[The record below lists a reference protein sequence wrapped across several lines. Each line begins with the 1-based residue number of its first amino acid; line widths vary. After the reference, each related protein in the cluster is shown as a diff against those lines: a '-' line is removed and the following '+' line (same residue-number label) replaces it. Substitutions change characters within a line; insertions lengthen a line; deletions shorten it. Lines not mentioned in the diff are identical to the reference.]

1 MATVAPLPRPT
12 AEAVL
17 SHSASRL
24 VTLDELALIPA
35 GEPAGTRH
43 RPVPHAD
50 LVTAIRDAFMDRGY
64 AVAKEQYSVSHEDAR
79 LFGTLDLMPTA
90 GPALLDGMEGGMA
103 VGLRHANDQA
113 FALGVIAGLR
123 VFVCDNLCF
132 SGGDSLLHRKH
143 TTGLDLGAEIERGMD
158 RTFHSYRDFARL
170 LDNLRNTVLTDDAAR
185 LLIYSLALDASVIAP
200 SQLGKVHTWY
210 FAPERIA
217 MENDRE
223 RGFSDVAPRTAHGV
237 MNAVTRVTREFSP
250 ARQQDVGVALSNH
263 LASYFRMPA
272 FRPSDPHTN

>member
-1 MATVAPLPRPT
+1 MTTATPLPRPT

-24 VTLDELALIPA
+24 VTLDELAHIPA
-35 GEPAGTRH
+35 GEPVGTRH
-43 RPVPHAD
+43 RPVPHAE
-50 LVTAIRDAFMDRGY
+50 LVTAIRDAFTDRGY

-79 LFGTLDLMPTA
+79 LFGTLDLMPTT

-143 TTGLDLGAEIERGMD
+143 TTGLDLSAEIERGMD
-158 RTFHSYRDFARL
+158 RTFHSYRDLARL
-170 LDNLRNTVLTDDAAR
+170 LDNLRNTALTDDAAK
-185 LLIYSLALDASVIAP
+185 LLIYSLALDAGVIAP
-200 SQLGKVHTWY
+200 NQLGKVHTWY

-217 MENDRE
+217 TEQDRE
-223 RGFSDVAPRTAHGV
+223 RGYSDVAPRTAHAV

-263 LASYFRMPA
+263 LAAYFRMPA
-272 FRPSDPHTN
+272 FQPSDPHAN